1 MQVHYQ
7 DPENVINRNI
17 GELCL
22 NLTCNSSSGRC
33 NNGSY
38 PGYSSRI
45 CNNQNKEV
53 MLTLFTILTVLINQR
68 NMKCIKSININCNN
82 QSTFTI

>member
-1 MQVHYQ
+1 MQVPYR
-7 DPENVINRNI
+7 DPEMLINRNI
-17 GELCL
+17 GDLCL
-22 NLTCNSSSGRC
+22 NHTCNSSSGRC

-53 MLTLFTILTVLINQR
+53 TLTLFTILTVLINQR
-68 NMKCIKSININCNN
+68 KYEMY
-82 QSTFTI
+82 